1 MGENCNICP
10 MICMNCAYQSTKV
23 LTRWTCKL
31 CKVTEKMQDF
41 DMDAQD
47 IDTSVNSHNIQ
58 MVASV
63 SFDRQK
69 RQFKY
74 DGNHEEVF
82 GKDVAN

>member
-1 MGENCNICP
+1 MK
-10 MICMNCAYQSTKV
+10 T
-23 LTRWTCKL
+23 
-31 CKVTEKMQDF
+31 F
-41 DMDAQD
+41 DVDLED
-47 IDTSVNSHNIQ
+47 IDTSVNSHNIK

-82 GKDVAN
+82 GKDVADQMKAKQGGASSHA